1 MTNGAAEVRLFVL
14 DRVEL
19 PLSAVGLTAET
30 TPDDY
35 DLMAAGVIDSFG
47 IIELIADLEERFD
60 ITLEFDDVQPEVVTT
75 IGPLSQY
82 VAGLIERRG

>member
-1 MTNGAAEVRLFVL
+1 MVQTVRTFVL

-19 PLSAVGLTAET
+19 PLSAVGLTPDT

-35 DLMAAGVIDSFG
+35 DLLASGVIDSFG
-47 IIELIADLEERFD
+47 IIELIADIEDQFD
-60 ITLEFDDVQPEVVTT
+60 VALEFDEIEPSVVTVV
-75 IGPLSQY
+75 GPLSQY